1 MVRHA
6 LDDVAGN
13 IWQTLPRGHLEGL
26 ALLGGGEGG
35 VQGHQAVPPV
45 PRREPRVGGQPLDQ
59 RRALP
64 DTRVTENKQPNEFG
78 A

>member
-1 MVRHA
+1 
-6 LDDVAGN
+6 
-13 IWQTLPRGHLEGL
+13 
-26 ALLGGGEGG
+26 
-35 VQGHQAVPPV
+35 V